1 MGIFYYAFSKPE
13 YTYPPLFLIY
23 LMSFMIVPIV
33 VVINKYRNVGWCFY
47 LPFYGL
53 LQIIIITIGITTS
66 VVYSLPPASA
76 MILTAEMAR
85 MSMKMHAY
93 FREKIVNGINR
104 DGEIAKFI
112 P

>member
-1 MGIFYYAFSKPE
+1 MFYYAFSKPE

-23 LMSFMIVPIV
+23 FISFMIVPLV
-33 VVINKYRNVGWCFY
+33 VVINKNRKMKWCFY
-47 LPFYGL
+47 LPFYGI
-53 LQIIIITIGITTS
+53 LQLMVLAIGITTS
-66 VVYSLPPASA
+66 AVYSLPPASA

-93 FREKIVNGINR
+93 FREKMVNGINK

>member
-1 MGIFYYAFSKPE
+1 M
-13 YTYPPLFLIY
+13 
-23 LMSFMIVPIV
+23 
-33 VVINKYRNVGWCFY
+33 INKNRKVRWCFY
-47 LPFYGL
+47 LPFYGF
-53 LQIIIITIGITTS
+53 LQLSILTIGVTVS
-66 VVYSLPPASA
+66 AVHNLPPASA

-93 FREKIVNGINR
+93 FREKMVNGINR